1 MSGFCLVLFRVSEP
15 RGRAL
20 GVQVLPQQ
28 TEVRRCREQ
37 PDLQGPLLSRNQ
49 EVPQRALFLRYVAL
63 RSHSRHAN
71 TADCVALLNIE
82 TNILWNEM
90 RESELVSSSFP
101 AALLFFCVMISAL
114 SCSYHTQQH
123 RSWE

>member
-1 MSGFCLVLFRVSEP
+1 MALFRVFEP

-20 GVQVLPQQ
+20 GVQILLQQ

-63 RSHSRHAN
+63 LSHLKDAN
-71 TADCVALLNIE
+71 TADSKFVELLNLA
-82 TNILWNEM
+82 TNILLWNEL

-101 AALLFFCVMISAL
+101 AALFFFL
-114 SCSYHTQQH
+114 
-123 RSWE
+123 